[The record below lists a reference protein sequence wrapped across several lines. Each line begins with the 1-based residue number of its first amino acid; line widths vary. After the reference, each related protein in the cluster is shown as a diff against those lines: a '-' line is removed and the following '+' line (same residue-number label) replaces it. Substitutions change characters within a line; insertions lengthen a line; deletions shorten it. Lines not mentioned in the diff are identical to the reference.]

1 MYIRGGSG
9 TFESCSFEGNS
20 ASVSTRAHVG
30 RLRLSAVNVW
40 DAFCV
45 LFRTFVFGKVH
56 IVSCSI
62 HEMHFMIFGF
72 CSVAHCMRMSHGYFR
87 FSSFTKLYDRSAFA
101 VGK

>member
-1 MYIRGGSG
+1 MGGGSG

-20 ASVSTRAHVG
+20 AFVSTHAHVG

-56 IVSCSI
+56 IMLFGSI

-72 CSVAHCMRMSHGYFR
+72 CSVAHCMRMSHGYF
-87 FSSFTKLYDRSAFA
+87 SFFLFYKTVRSI
-101 VGK
+101 GICSG